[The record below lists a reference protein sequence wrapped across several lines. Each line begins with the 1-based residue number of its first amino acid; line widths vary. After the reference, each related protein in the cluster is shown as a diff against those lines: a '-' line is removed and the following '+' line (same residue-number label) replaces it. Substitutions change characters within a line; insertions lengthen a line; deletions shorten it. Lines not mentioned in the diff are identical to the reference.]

1 MPELPEVETIVRGLR
16 ENTVGKKISTL
27 SEIRSN
33 TLVYHTDEPLN
44 DCQIEITGIDRRG
57 KYIVIKLA
65 NLMTMVVHLRMTGK
79 LVFTDK
85 VHLTPHTRALIAFT
99 DDTLLQFEDIRTFGS
114 IQIFAAEDTDPAIT
128 KLGPEP
134 LTGEFSTGYLKKHLQ
149 KAKAPIKTI
158 LLNQEIIAGLG
169 NIYVCEI
176 LYRTKIDPTLAG
188 KELTNADINRVITAT
203 KEVLSEA
210 ILHNGTSISDF
221 RNIDDK
227 PGEFQN
233 FLRVYQK
240 KVCPLGHAVERIKIA
255 GRSTYF
261 CPVCQR
267 LK

>member
-16 ENTVGKKISTL
+16 ENTVGNRIESLTEL
-27 SEIRSN
+27 RNN
-33 TLVYHTDEPLN
+33 TIIYHTNQCAEGLVFSSLS
-44 DCQIEITGIDRRG
+44 RRG
-57 KYIVIKLA
+57 KYILI
-65 NLMTMVVHLRMTGK
+65 NLSDILTMVIHLRMTGK
-79 LVFTDK
+79 LVYTETEQ
-85 VHLTPHTRALIAFT
+85 LTPHTRAVIKFADRT
-99 DDTLLQFEDIRTFGS
+99 MLQFEDIRTFGS
-114 IQIFAAEDTDPAIT
+114 IQIFEANDTDPAI
-128 KLGPEP
+128 KRLGPEP
-134 LTGEFSTGYLKKHLQ
+134 LTEDFNEKYLYKVLE
-149 KAKAPIKTI
+149 KAKAPIKSI

-176 LYRTKIDPTLAG
+176 LYRTKIHPTLAG
-188 KELTNADINRVITAT
+188 KELTRADIIRVITAT
-203 KEVLSEA
+203 KEVLAEA

-240 KVCPLGHAVERIKIA
+240 KECPLGHPTERIKIA